1 MSKRGFCFAK
11 ANHKVNHQPNHQL
24 GLLSLSLSLSLS
36 SNFLFLYDEGA
47 TINREAITTAFFSHR
62 RNPLLAKTLFFLMHT
77 LTPIFSHSHAFQ
89 ETFQKTTY
97 PITIPRQSHLT
108 ANFFSDILFYTL
120 HS

>member
-77 LTPIFSHSHAFQ
+77 LTPIFSHTQNNKHN
-89 ETFQKTTY
+89 TT
-97 PITIPRQSHLT
+97 PTSVAQSDNNSKKQRNT
-108 ANFFSDILFYTL
+108 
-120 HS
+120 